1 MKGIEP
7 FLIFWQA
14 HPFLRLLLPLMGGI
28 LLADVGE
35 GYSFPLELL
44 AWSEVFLL
52 CIGLGLAFTLHSY
65 RFRYLFGC
73 WCFLFFF
80 FLGFGVGCNRWRE
93 VKTEWPTEAT
103 VYEANLLDYP
113 HPKRRSYLCE
123 VRLKAFLNGNV
134 MQQKEVNLL
143 LYLPKD
149 SLVEKLQ
156 PGDNIRFYGEI
167 RLPAS
172 LSKVET
178 FDYARYLYHH
188 DVSGT
193 LYTTHWQF
201 LNRKN
206 GGGWKEDV
214 LKLRKGL
221 LEFYASSGLSGDEL
235 AVLSALTLGYK
246 EDLSEEMEEQY
257 SVSGASHVLA
267 LSGLH
272 VGILC
277 MVIGGFLNL
286 LIPGIRLRWL
296 RGVGMIIGVWL
307 FVWLVEMP
315 VSAIR
320 AATMCTLFIIG
331 SFFTRVGFA
340 MNTLA
345 VTAFFMLLFQPFNL
359 FDVGFQMSFVAVASI
374 LLLQRMFYDMLPRI
388 SNPVLRYGWE
398 ITTLSIVA
406 QIGVAPLILFYFSR
420 FSVYFLLTNLWVI
433 PLTWLIVTLSLPFL
447 LSALLPWEWLHSVFA
462 LLLEWLIGLMNK
474 GVEWL
479 HLLPGAAWD
488 NWSPSIWMVGLLYGA
503 MGSLCW
509 AFRFKSGRALV
520 VALFSI
526 AAICLLELCR

>member
-1 MKGIEP
+1 M
-7 FLIFWQA
+7 
-14 HPFLRLLLPLMGGI
+14 
-28 LLADVGE
+28 
-35 GYSFPLELL
+35 
-44 AWSEVFLL
+44 
-52 CIGLGLAFTLHSY
+52 
-65 RFRYLFGC
+65 
-73 WCFLFFF
+73 
-80 FLGFGVGCNRWRE
+80 
-93 VKTEWPTEAT
+93 
-103 VYEANLLDYP
+103 
-113 HPKRRSYLCE
+113 
-123 VRLKAFLNGNV
+123 
-134 MQQKEVNLL
+134 
-143 LYLPKD
+143 
-149 SLVEKLQ
+149 
-156 PGDNIRFYGEI
+156 
-167 RLPAS
+167 
-172 LSKVET
+172 
-178 FDYARYLYHH
+178 
-188 DVSGT
+188 
-193 LYTTHWQF
+193 
-201 LNRKN
+201 
-206 GGGWKEDV
+206 
-214 LKLRKGL
+214 
-221 LEFYASSGLSGDEL
+221 
-235 AVLSALTLGYK
+235 TLGYK
-246 EDLSEEMEEQY
+246 EDLSEEVEEQY

-286 LIPGIRLRWL
+286 LLPGIRLRWL

-331 SFFTRVGFA
+331 NFLTRVGFA

-398 ITTLSIVA
+398 ITTLSIAA
-406 QIGVAPLILFYFSR
+406 QVGVAPLILFYFSR

-433 PLTWLIVTLSLPFL
+433 PLTWLIVALSLPFL

-509 AFRFKSGRALV
+509 AFRFRSGRALV